1 MIGMI
6 EGLIQ
11 FDQKI
16 ELFVLRVH
24 KLEDHSSILPIKMPK
39 SRLMFWQKNS
49 FEGNSLKWND
59 LPSIR
64 FLMQNIRK
72 FDRNFV
78 VIRVERSLFSIA
90 TLFVAMVK
98 FKTEVVLYHQRPIPE
113 KSFLLRLIQKMMFV
127 LLKWRWISPVT
138 QCRNKNFNSPY
149 SKWIPFTMKNRG
161 ILNGKYEVMNKIEI
175 VTIGKL
181 VKRKNLD
188 LVIEVFQSLPNLS
201 FQLTLVVENTTLEH
215 NKAKIELIEKIR
227 FNTNIEII
235 QNLTNQE
242 VLDKLSKS
250 HVFILLSDMEPASI
264 SNLEAMAF
272 GNLVVIGKNNGTA
285 NYLDNGKG
293 GFIVSYDKSEIIE
306 KMRFVLENRFII
318 EKMGHH
324 NIREVEKHF
333 NPNKLSKTLIE
344 FINGR

>member
-24 KLEDHSSILPIKMPK
+24 KLEDHSSTFPIMMPK

-64 FLMQNIRK
+64 FLMHNIRK
-72 FDRNFV
+72 FDKNFV
-78 VIRVERSLFSIA
+78 VVRVERSLFSLVILLIA
-90 TLFVAMVK
+90 MIK
-98 FKTEVVLYHQRPIPE
+98 FKKEIILYNQRPIPE
-113 KSFLLRLIQKMMFV
+113 KSFTLRVIQKMMFI
-127 LLKWRWISPVT
+127 LLKWRWITPVI
-138 QCRNKNFNSPY
+138 QSRNENSSSPY
-149 SKWIPFTMKNRG
+149 SKWIPFTTKDGR
-161 ILNGKYEVMNKIEI
+161 IFEGKYEVMNKVEI
-175 VTIGKL
+175 ITIGKL
-181 VKRKNLD
+181 QKRKNLN
-188 LVIEVFQSLPNLS
+188 LVVEVFQSLPNYS
-201 FQLTLVVENTTLEH
+201 FQLTLIVENTTPEH

-242 VLDKLSKS
+242 VLNKLSKS
-250 HVFILLSDMEPASI
+250 HIFILLSDMEPASI

-272 GNLVVIGKNNGTA
+272 GNLVVIGEDNGTA

-306 KMRFVLENRFII
+306 KMRFVLENRFLI

-324 NIREVEKHF
+324 NIRQVEKHF
-333 NPNKLSKTLIE
+333 NPNKVSKILIE
-344 FINGR
+344 FINGG